1 MTGRKFAQF
10 CCTPRYHFKCFLNTN
25 LNKHSH
31 FTQFI
36 LAHRSLRKKYIDIYS
51 KETSITRRKQN
62 YYGESAFESYTYGIP
77 CWRNTHQVEFNV
89 SFSYKICRQS
99 IAVRHHTPHP
109 LQICIHGMVMT
120 RARLFHVRESIF
132 FNVLFIWH
140 AKAYL
145 RVLFC
150 LVGKKYRIETNDTL
164 HLSLPH
170 SFSLEMPSAII

>member
-36 LAHRSLRKKYIDIYS
+36 LVHRSFRKIYRDIMYS
-51 KETSITRRKQN
+51 RETSITWRKQN
-62 YYGESAFESYTYGIP
+62 YYGESPFESYTYGIP
-77 CWRNTHQVEFNV
+77 CWTNTHQVEFNV
-89 SFSYKICRQS
+89 SFSYEICRQS

-132 FNVLFIWH
+132 LMSCLFDMPKHI
-140 AKAYL
+140 Y
-145 RVLFC
+145 VFC
-150 LVGKKYRIETNDTL
+150 FV
-164 HLSLPH
+164 
-170 SFSLEMPSAII
+170 